1 MGGRFAE
8 QASSAAQTP
17 CGQRSVE
24 ELRRLRCFVL
34 GASRGELVHSA
45 PSGRG
50 TLFWNFE
57 EAIQDDACQHL
68 ALRSL
73 SPGEVIFQDGCKAE
87 ELFIVLSGVV
97 QLQLRRDELDLGL
110 ELRPKAPVDEVVALE
125 QTNLTRRP
133 MGCDFVLEEKTSVAT
148 VATNHRTTLRLL
160 RGRTEQNLP
169 RISTPESPMSP
180 RTFEKTFTKV
190 LSESPRVVSPRRAL
204 RRDDRLLR
212 PVAEVIQALAAA
224 IGDAAVGASEPS
236 QNSFQR
242 QWQQFQE
249 QVRGRVDG
257 AATTAR
263 DSAAARRAS
272 RLRGA
277 VTMESVAAPEEV
289 DFPGEVPPRAA
300 EPTVTL
306 PAQRQKVVVSEEKAS
321 SGAILAAAAC
331 MAGTT
336 HKWSAVAGENCQLLV
351 MSSKFLGRAIKK
363 ELKRRRSERQQMLLN
378 ALGGPLKTFEE
389 EKLLTLATA
398 ARTILYR
405 RGEVLCQEGEM
416 RAAPSQSRLLVLM
429 LGEARCLKTD
439 EKAPKRALGLSQ
451 SRRMAAMQSAGTL
464 LPGHAVNAASMLAE
478 EPEPFTVVIDTVEAL
493 VLSLPFSDLARMMS
507 VQMMEQLKVK
517 ASERLAWRRSQ
528 HGAGATQAEPTGT
541 ASTVSSRAKE
551 PPKEELAR
559 LDTVLHDRP
568 EILCQSPRQ
577 PPGISHE
584 EGRDMMTSSLSV
596 RRAPSAIECPKVH
609 PALINSHM
617 KAKDI
622 RLKARQTMTML
633 THEETETLRTTDSD
647 LMRSCDDWGLRRV
660 PSKKQSLR
668 RARTL
673 RGTSGDTVETEA
685 IAGPEWMHWTICLE
699 LETTRFLFAKA
710 TDSL

>member
-1 MGGRFAE
+1 
-8 QASSAAQTP
+8 
-17 CGQRSVE
+17 
-24 ELRRLRCFVL
+24 
-34 GASRGELVHSA
+34 
-45 PSGRG
+45 
-50 TLFWNFE
+50 
-57 EAIQDDACQHL
+57 
-68 ALRSL
+68 
-73 SPGEVIFQDGCKAE
+73 
-87 ELFIVLSGVV
+87 
-97 QLQLRRDELDLGL
+97 
-110 ELRPKAPVDEVVALE
+110 
-125 QTNLTRRP
+125 
-133 MGCDFVLEEKTSVAT
+133 
-148 VATNHRTTLRLL
+148 
-160 RGRTEQNLP
+160 
-169 RISTPESPMSP
+169 
-180 RTFEKTFTKV
+180 
-190 LSESPRVVSPRRAL
+190 
-204 RRDDRLLR
+204 
-212 PVAEVIQALAAA
+212 
-224 IGDAAVGASEPS
+224 
-236 QNSFQR
+236 
-242 QWQQFQE
+242 
-249 QVRGRVDG
+249 
-257 AATTAR
+257 
-263 DSAAARRAS
+263 
-272 RLRGA
+272 
-277 VTMESVAAPEEV
+277 MESVAAPEEV

-685 IAGPEWMHWTICLE
+685 IAGLE
-699 LETTRFLFAKA
+699 NTLEDVGTTRSSFQGDPRPVVAKRATVGALQPLRAQGVTESGVATGSARKCPPVPKSPMKGTEGNLRVASIERFLEKGGQSWRGWGKLGRPRTLAKLDDDQLSCSVLP
-710 TDSL
+710 TV

>member
-1 MGGRFAE
+1 MFFSPLSPG
-8 QASSAAQTP
+8 
-17 CGQRSVE
+17 
-24 ELRRLRCFVL
+24 
-34 GASRGELVHSA
+34 
-45 PSGRG
+45 
-50 TLFWNFE
+50 
-57 EAIQDDACQHL
+57 ACQHL

-73 SPGEVIFQDGCKAE
+73 SPGETIFQEGCQAE
-87 ELFIVLSGVV
+87 DLFIVLSGVV

-125 QTNLTRRP
+125 QINLTRRP
-133 MGCDFVLEEKTSVAT
+133 MACDFVLEQKTTVAQ

-169 RISTPESPMSP
+169 RISTPESPVSL
-180 RTFEKTFTKV
+180 RTLEKSFTKV
-190 LSESPRVVSPRRAL
+190 LSESPRAVSPRRAL

-224 IGDAAVGASEPS
+224 IGDGKAVASETS
-236 QNSFQR
+236 QSSFQR

-257 AATTAR
+257 AAAR
-263 DSAAARRAS
+263 DSAARRAS
-272 RLRGA
+272 RLKGA
-277 VTMESVAAPEEV
+277 VTVESVAPEV
-289 DFPGEVPPRAA
+289 DLPAVPP
-300 EPTVTL
+300 EPSVTL
-306 PAQRQKVVVSEEKAS
+306 PTQRQKVVVSEEKAS

-331 MAGTT
+331 MAGTS

-351 MSSKFLGRAIKK
+351 MNSKFLGRAIKK

-378 ALGGPLKTFEE
+378 ALGGPLKTLEE

-416 RAAPSQSRLLVLM
+416 RAAASQSRLLVLM
-429 LGEARCLKTD
+429 LGEARCLRID

-464 LPGHAVNAASMLAE
+464 LPGHAVNAASIMAE

-493 VLSLPFSDLARMMS
+493 VLTLPFSDLARMMS
-507 VQMMEQLKVK
+507 VQMMEQLKVT
-517 ASERLAWRRSQ
+517 ASERSAWRRSQ
-528 HGAGATQAEPTGT
+528 GAAMQAEATTITNT
-541 ASTVSSRAKE
+541 ALSRAKE

-559 LDTVLHDRP
+559 LETVLHDRP

-596 RRAPSAIECPKVH
+596 RRAPTSIECPKIH
-609 PALINSHM
+609 PALIHSHL
-617 KAKDI
+617 KAKDV
-622 RLKARQTMTML
+622 RFKARQTMPML
-633 THEETETLRTTDSD
+633 AQETETSRTTDSD
-647 LMRSCDDWGLRRV
+647 VMRSCDDWGFRRV
-660 PSKKQSLR
+660 RIWRHGRNGSNC
-668 RARTL
+668 RT
-673 RGTSGDTVETEA
+673 RQHVGGHCHVVQQFSG
-685 IAGPEWMHWTICLE
+685 L
-699 LETTRFLFAKA
+699 
-710 TDSL
+710 